1 MRKTIY
7 SFIQSFASQE
17 ISGFQTKSLQKASDP
32 SSRKPQKNRIFH
44 KKKIG
49 RECNKFEL
57 CTFLLLFGYMFQNPK
72 SSIGPKHSRCVSE
85 SFPEE
90 TRDMECLICEKYLVS
105 KHNKV
110 SSQSE
115 TAQVCLR
122 CRRQIPLLGVALLH
136 ENETMRGKF

>member
-7 SFIQSFASQE
+7 TFIQSFASQE

-32 SSRKPQKNRIFH
+32 SSRKPQKNRIFR

-49 RECNKFEL
+49 RECDKFEL

-85 SFPEE
+85 SFPQE
-90 TRDMECLICEKYLVS
+90 TRDMECLICEKISGFQTQQSLVS
-105 KHNKV
+105 VRNSASV
-110 SSQSE
+110 SPLP
-115 TAQVCLR
+115 TANPAVGSR
-122 CRRQIPLLGVALLH
+122 APS
-136 ENETMRGKF
+136 